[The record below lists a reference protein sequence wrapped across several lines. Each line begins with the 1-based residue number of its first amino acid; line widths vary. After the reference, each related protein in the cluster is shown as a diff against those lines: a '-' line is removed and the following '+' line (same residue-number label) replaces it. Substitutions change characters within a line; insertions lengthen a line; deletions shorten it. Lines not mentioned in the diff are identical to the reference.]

1 MRESSLVARL
11 DENGSEVLVVQ
22 VPRLF
27 SHETTAMAMHAIVD
41 AQLRQITASPRV
53 GRSRVRQVLREIVL
67 SGWPDDFT
75 PDPARVEYWK
85 RWLVEQKVFTR
96 EL

>member
-1 MRESSLVARL
+1 MRESSLTARL
-11 DENGSEVLVVQ
+11 DEHGTEVLVVQ

-27 SHETTAMAMHAIVD
+27 SHATTALAMHAVVD
-41 AQLRQITASPRV
+41 PHLQLLTASQRV

-67 SGWPDDFT
+67 HGWPENFE
-75 PDPARVEYWK
+75 PDPDRVAYWK
-85 RWLVEQKVFTR
+85 RWLIDQRVFTR